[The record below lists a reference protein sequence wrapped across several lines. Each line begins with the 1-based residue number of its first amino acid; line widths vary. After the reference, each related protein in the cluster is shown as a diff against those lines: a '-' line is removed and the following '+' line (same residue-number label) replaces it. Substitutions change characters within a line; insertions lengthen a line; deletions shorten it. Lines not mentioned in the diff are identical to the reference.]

1 MNNDALIQKALRYQ
15 ENAHAV
21 IGEML
26 RDSQDLN
33 DYLVNPRIATD
44 IIYGQNKT
52 GPGLRVGL
60 KIANTGNE
68 EDDYSDFK
76 MTKNALSQFAT
87 KNKVPGA
94 YLSDLST
101 GEPWERNLA
110 AIIMNNHSHNHNG
123 KKVLIRTVR
132 DEARAYLSTTYDRYR
147 SVEVF
152 QDFIKIAQENN
163 AVISNAYYNDISAYV
178 EALVI
183 DPVIISGEEWLYG
196 IQFRNSDFGGA
207 ALDMRL
213 MLVKLICTNGMTRN
227 SLLRK
232 IHRGSEIESMNI
244 KLSEDT
250 IYHNTMTKKNL
261 IKDFA
266 AHIFNKDNILAEA
279 KMFEAVGRIQI
290 ESEEVIKKLPPM
302 GATKEDIEE
311 IQKLL
316 MNNAPHTGVVNGGNV
331 LRVSN
336 AVSYL
341 ANTVDEADR
350 IANYKDISGKLIT
363 HYSQLITN

>member
-1 MNNDALIQKALRYQ
+1 MNNDVLIQKALRYQ

-21 IGEML
+21 IDEML
-26 RDSQDLN
+26 TDSKDLN
-33 DYLVNPRIATD
+33 DYLVNPKIATN
-44 IIYGQNKT
+44 IMYGQNT
-52 GPGLRVGL
+52 NGPGMRMGL
-60 KIANTGNE
+60 KIANNGTE
-68 EDDYSDFK
+68 EDYSSFK
-76 MTKNALSQFAT
+76 MTNNALSQFAT
-87 KNKVPGA
+87 KNKIPGA
-94 YLSDLST
+94 YLSTLST
-101 GEPWERNLA
+101 GQPWERNLA
-110 AIIMNNHSHNHNG
+110 GIIMNNHSHNHEG
-123 KKVLIRTVR
+123 RKVLIRTVR
-132 DEARAYLSTTYDRYR
+132 DEVRGYLSSTYDRYS

-152 QDFIKIAQENN
+152 KDFIKIAQDNN

-183 DPVIISGEEWLYG
+183 DPVTIAGEEWLYG
-196 IQFRNSDFGGA
+196 VQFRNSDFGGA
-207 ALDMRL
+207 ALDMKL

-232 IHRGSEIESMNI
+232 IHRSSEISSTNV

-250 IYHNTMTKKNL
+250 LYHNTMAKKG
-261 IKDFA
+261 IIRDFA
-266 AHIFNKDNILAEA
+266 AHIFNRDNILAEA
-279 KMFEAVGRIQI
+279 NMLESVGRIQI
-290 ESEEVIKKLPPM
+290 ETDEVIKRLPSM
-302 GATKEDIEE
+302 GATLDDIEE
-311 IQKLL
+311 VQSLL

-363 HYSQLITN
+363 HYSQLIAN